1 MVFRYITTAEAAE
14 DPSTLCQVSAD
25 LGEFGVYD
33 LELSDGSCSL
43 TEKLA
48 PVSANL
54 ALLVVFLVLAAAGLV
69 WWALNRWAAAHLYR
83 AAKILGWDKVR
94 GPHLTSD
101 TLLTVTCI
109 EDEEQ
114 EKTPGKTRLRS
125 LDTFRGVAI
134 MVMIFV
140 NDGG

>member
-1 MVFRYITTAEAAE
+1 MLFRYITTAEATE

-69 WWALNRWAAAHLYR
+69 WWALNRWAAGHLHR

-94 GPHLTSD
+94 GPPPHLGYIINGH
-101 TLLTVTCI
+101 LY
-109 EDEEQ
+109 
-114 EKTPGKTRLRS
+114 
-125 LDTFRGVAI
+125 
-134 MVMIFV
+134 
-140 NDGG
+140 

>member
-69 WWALNRWAAAHLYR
+69 WWALNRWAAAHLNR

-94 GPHLTSD
+94 GPPPHL
-101 TLLTVTCI
+101 
-109 EDEEQ
+109 
-114 EKTPGKTRLRS
+114 
-125 LDTFRGVAI
+125 
-134 MVMIFV
+134 
-140 NDGG
+140 